1 MVKVQCVN
9 RFNDVTQPAEKM
21 QRSPGDVW
29 EVTEERAK
37 HLVNEGMVNILS
49 EKSNTVKTAENKVTD
64 K

>member
-1 MVKVQCVN
+1 MAKVQCVN

-21 QRSPGDVW
+21 QRLPGDAW

-37 HLVNEGMVNILS
+37 HLVNEGMVKILS
-49 EKSNTVKTAENKVTD
+49 EKPTLNKTAEKVTD

>member
-1 MVKVQCVN
+1 MVKVQCIN

-21 QRSPGDVW
+21 QRLPGDVW

-49 EKSNTVKTAENKVTD
+49 EKSTLNKTTEKVTD

>member
-21 QRSPGDVW
+21 QRLPGDVW

-37 HLVNEGMVNILS
+37 HLVNEGMVNILP
-49 EKSNTVKTAENKVTD
+49 EKSTLNKTTEKVTD